1 MKKTYLILLLGFL
14 LVACSTSN
22 KGRAQESTSYTERI
36 IPELKFVVDSSTIS
50 NFHAGMDSLLRNYSK
65 AYSHSANPDKS
76 FIMFRIGD
84 FPDNM
89 YSPNLTK
96 EDRMNKKLLSIS
108 MIPDL
113 VFLKQNDIIGY
124 MHHGDYLVI
133 IAGDCTRQF
142 VEKQTK
148 ESNVSIKIKETNEI
162 ARIDC
167 WDYHLNYYAK
177 ITWK

>member
-1 MKKTYLILLLGFL
+1 MKKIYIILLLGFL
-14 LVACSTSN
+14 LVACLISN
-22 KGRAQESTSYTERI
+22 KGIAQEATSYTERI
-36 IPELKFVVDSSTIS
+36 LPELKFVVDSSTIS
-50 NFHAGMDSLLRNYSK
+50 NFHAGMDSLLENYSR

-76 FIMFRIGD
+76 FIMFWIGD
-84 FPDNM
+84 FPDDM
-89 YSPNLTK
+89 YWPNLTK
-96 EDRMNKKLLSIS
+96 EDRMDKKLLSIS
-108 MIPDL
+108 MIPNL

-148 ESNVSIKIKETNEI
+148 ESSVSIKIKETNEI
-162 ARIDC
+162 TYINC
-167 WDYHLNYYAK
+167 WDYHLNYYSK